1 MYGEG
6 WGNVGCGEKVINDYM
21 KYSEKYDKVL
31 KELMGV
37 SKEYIDS
44 LNAEKI
50 FSQLRHQNPIP
61 TRPAKQVFCNYG
73 VGFGNKSGIKQWNN

>member
-1 MYGEG
+1 
-6 WGNVGCGEKVINDYM
+6 VINDYM

-50 FSQLRHQNPIP
+50 FSQLQAGCGLFTEKLNTKH
-61 TRPAKQVFCNYG
+61 
-73 VGFGNKSGIKQWNN
+73 